1 MTDTIVTRFAP
12 SPTGMLHVGGARTAL
27 FNWLFARANGGQ
39 FKLRIEDTDRARST
53 PEATEAIKSGLDWLG
68 LDWDGCIVSQFERR
82 EIHAAVA
89 WKLLELGGAY
99 KCFATPTEIELARRL
114 AKEQNRT
121 VLFQS
126 PWRDADQSKHP
137 DLPYTIRL
145 KTPLQGTTHVED
157 AVAGTVSWNNE
168 TLDDMVILRSDGT
181 PTYNLAVVVDDH
193 EMAVSHVLRGD
204 DHLSNSARQKL
215 IYEAL
220 GWDVPVFAHVPLI
233 LSEDGRKLSKRKGD
247 PGLDHYRDL
256 GILPEAMC
264 NYLARLGWSHGNDEY
279 FTREQ
284 AVSWFTLEALN
295 SSPARLNQKRL
306 MNLSRQHLEAASCE
320 RLIDEV
326 MRIKG
331 RNAATR
337 RNSLLNA
344 MHAIKPS
351 ARTLH
356 DLTARSAFLFT
367 DRPVTISSDAAKHLT
382 TDGKTIVSNLL
393 DRLRSIEWNRSEIES
408 VVAELC
414 ESSGIRL
421 GRIAQPVRAALSGST
436 ISPSIFDMLCVLGRD
451 ESLGRLSDSLSTP
464 D

>member
-39 FKLRIEDTDRARST
+39 FKLRIEDTDRVRST

-68 LDWDGCIVSQFERR
+68 LDWDGGIVSQFERR
-82 EIHAAVA
+82 ELHAAAA
-89 WKLLELGGAY
+89 WKLLEMGGAY
-99 KCFATPTEIELARRL
+99 KCFSTPAEIEAARRL

-126 PWRDADQSKHP
+126 PWRDADQSEHP
-137 DLPYTIRL
+137 DLPYTVRL
-145 KTPLQGTTHVED
+145 KSPLRGTTQVED

-168 TLDDMVILRSDGT
+168 TLDDMIILRSDGT

-193 EMAVSHVLRGD
+193 DMGVSHVIRGD

-220 GWDVPVFAHVPLI
+220 GWEVPVFAHVPLI
-233 LSEDGRKLSKRKGD
+233 LNEDGRKLSKRQGD
-247 PGLDHYRDL
+247 PGLDRYKDL

-264 NYLARLGWSHGNDEY
+264 NYLTRLGWSHGNEEF

-284 AVSWFTLEALN
+284 AVSWFALEALN

-306 MNLSRQHLEAASCE
+306 MNLSRQHLQAASCE

-326 MRIKG
+326 IRLKG
-331 RNAATR
+331 GDAASR
-337 RNSLLNA
+337 RSSLLNA
-344 MHAIKPS
+344 MQAIKPG

-356 DLTARSAFLFT
+356 DLAARSEFLFA
-367 DRPVTISSDAAKHLT
+367 DRPVALSSDAVKHLAA
-382 TDGKTIVSNLL
+382 DGKTIVSDLL
-393 DRLRSIEWNRSEIES
+393 ERLQCIEWNRSEIES
-408 VVAELC
+408 AVAELC
-414 ESSGIRL
+414 GVRGLKL

-436 ISPSIFDMLCVLGRD
+436 ISPSIFDMLCILGRD
-451 ESLGRLSDSLSTP
+451 ESLGRLSDSLSTL